1 MQAVGFFVGYLDF
14 ALWLSI
20 NGILSFCRM
29 HTSGHRWSSIHEE
42 EKTGVWTM
50 ALEIQFWPRWARPSV
65 DRLLLSNPDST
76 FIQASDDSDQIWH
89 KHPSCSSQLSTVY
102 VSSFSL
108 MDGTCTIRFSLIG
121 KDSGLRFESPEIWKP
136 RRMISDQTSIS
147 AVNTVTY
154 VIATV
159 QLFFSSS
166 LNVINSSRLVSSNYL
181 RTRGQS
187 RRVIVSHFKLCQV
200 IVDRRIRRPK
210 RSSKVDCRPSAS
222 KSEKYECRQLVTRF

>member
-29 HTSGHRWSSIHEE
+29 HTSGHRWSSIHEQ

-50 ALEIQFWPRWARPSV
+50 VLEIQFWPRWARPSV
-65 DRLLLSNPDST
+65 DRFLLSNPDST
-76 FIQASDDSDQIWH
+76 FIQASDDPDQIWHIWH

-154 VIATV
+154 Y
-159 QLFFSSS
+159 LYDS
-166 LNVINSSRLVSSNYL
+166 NS
-181 RTRGQS
+181 TAIFS
-187 RRVIVSHFKLCQV
+187 RRLW
-200 IVDRRIRRPK
+200 
-210 RSSKVDCRPSAS
+210 
-222 KSEKYECRQLVTRF
+222 T